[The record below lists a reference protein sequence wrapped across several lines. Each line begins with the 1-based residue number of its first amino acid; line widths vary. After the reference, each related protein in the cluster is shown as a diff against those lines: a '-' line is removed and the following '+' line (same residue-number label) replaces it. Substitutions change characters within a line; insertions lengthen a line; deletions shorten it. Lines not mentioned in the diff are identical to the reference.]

1 MPKTSLHCFIT
12 NCPGV
17 PKWRCAVKSGR
28 PVMLCDQCHDAYML
42 GTVNEHSKK
51 RIVKISVLGGVAE
64 VIHCPEG
71 VTVKIND
78 LDKQG

>member
-1 MPKTSLHCFIT
+1 MTKPVANCFIT

-42 GTVNEHSKK
+42 GTVNEHTKK
-51 RIVKISVLGGVAE
+51 RIVKISVRGGVAE
-64 VIHCPEG
+64 VTQCPPG
-71 VTVKIND
+71 VTVKIKD
-78 LDKQG
+78 HDKQG